1 MYKFI
6 FALLILLI
14 TQSCGPLVGGL
25 GVVAMGS
32 AAKEKGIGT
41 ALNDNVINVNILN
54 AIYKWNEK
62 ISKDLTINVDNGSVL
77 ITGKIQNSANKI
89 TLTKV
94 VWEVKGVREVI
105 NKVQITDVT
114 NIKNIARDLA
124 SVGEIRAKLLTNSKI
139 NSLNFSV
146 DVVNDIAYLSGIAS
160 NKEEIN
166 IITEIAKKARFVKEV
181 FSYIKVNPD
190 RR

>member
-89 TLTKV
+89 TLFS
-94 VWEVKGVREVI
+94 EI
-105 NKVQITDVT
+105 
-114 NIKNIARDLA
+114 LPA
-124 SVGEIRAKLLTNSKI
+124 SRI
-139 NSLNFSV
+139 SLPIFPA
-146 DVVNDIAYLSGIAS
+146 IPTPHAP
-160 NKEEIN
+160 
-166 IITEIAKKARFVKEV
+166 IIFLFFKKK
-181 FSYIKVNPD
+181 
-190 RR
+190 